1 MRTTL
6 HFIQAKAKTLY
17 SIIVAL
23 SLLTCGAAYPNTL
36 SSHSGS
42 LTQVNR
48 YVYVCNQDMSHCEYI
63 WVMDY

>member
-1 MRTTL
+1 MD
-6 HFIQAKAKTLY
+6 IIKALITAAALFL
-17 SIIVAL
+17 II
-23 SLLTCGAAYPNTL
+23 SSGAAYPNTL